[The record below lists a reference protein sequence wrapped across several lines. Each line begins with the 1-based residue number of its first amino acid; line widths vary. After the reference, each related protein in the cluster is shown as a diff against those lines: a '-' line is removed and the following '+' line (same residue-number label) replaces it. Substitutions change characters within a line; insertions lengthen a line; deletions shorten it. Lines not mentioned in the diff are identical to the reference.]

1 MLHRIGS
8 TVAALAICS
17 AALFPASAVAVEQF
31 VQNEAAPV
39 VAGDNGMAPADDDL
53 RGASCGPLE
62 LSQLN
67 NPDNIEAGAGVAC
80 PAPQDNFWARCY
92 DLASGP
98 LAGQAITVNCVEF
111 GVEANARTNYSVT
124 VRLYIDSNGCPPET
138 AGMGAPIA
146 STTVLVPDGAAN
158 QAVTATFGAPVAVP
172 ANSRLVVE
180 LFAPGVGQTG
190 GFFIGGNDDGATGV
204 SYIKSAGCGIA
215 EYVDIDTV
223 AGGQFAGSA
232 WKLDIG
238 YACSAP
244 TACCLPAGG
253 CQVLSPEDCATA
265 GGEAQPCGSVCG
277 PNTCPNTGAC
287 CHDGICE
294 ELTAAG
300 CANVGGRFKGT
311 GTTCTAGQCSGACC
325 TDATCAD
332 NVAMENCD
340 AANQRYRGDGTTC
353 AGSPACSGGCCDGT
367 TCTDGVAAT
376 SCELPLNYL
385 GDGVACA
392 PAGANSPSCAP
403 PAIPTISEWGF
414 IILGVLVLGA
424 GVIAVTRRNATTA

>member
-1 MLHRIGS
+1 MTHRFGS
-8 TVAALAICS
+8 LVAALAICS
-17 AALFPASAVAVEQF
+17 AMLFPVSAARAEQF
-31 VQNEAAPV
+31 TRNSAPS
-39 VAGDNGMAPADDDL
+39 APSSMDPSDGDL
-53 RGASCGPLE
+53 RGATCGPLE

-67 NPDNIEAGAGVAC
+67 DPDTLEAGTGVAC

-92 DLASGP
+92 DLSTGP

-124 VRLYIDSNGCPPET
+124 INLYIDSTGCPPEA
-138 AGMGAPIA
+138 AGMGAPVA
-146 STTVLVPDGAAN
+146 SVNVLVPDGAAN
-158 QAVTATFGAPVAVP
+158 EAFTATFGAPVAVP

-190 GFFIGGNDDGATGV
+190 AFFIGGNTQGQSGI
-204 SYIKSAGCGIA
+204 SYLKSAGCGIA

-223 AGGQFAGSA
+223 NAGQFAGSG
-232 WKLDIG
+232 WKLDLG
-238 YACSAP
+238 YACNGD

-253 CQVLSPEDCATA
+253 CQVLSAAGCSTA

-277 PNTCPNTGAC
+277 PNTCPGTGAC

-300 CANVGGRFKGT
+300 CANVGGRFKGED
-311 GTTCTAGQCSGACC
+311 TTCSAGQCSGACC

-332 NVAMENCD
+332 NIALENCD

-353 AGSPACSGGCCDGT
+353 AGSPPCSGGCCDGT
-367 TCTDGVAAT
+367 TCSDGVSPNNCPGA
-376 SCELPLNYL
+376 YL

-392 PAGANSPSCAP
+392 PAGPASASCAP
-403 PAIPTISEWGF
+403 PAIPTVSEWGL
-414 IILGVLVLGA
+414 IVLGMLVLGA
-424 GVIAVTRRNATTA
+424 GVIAVTRRNASAA